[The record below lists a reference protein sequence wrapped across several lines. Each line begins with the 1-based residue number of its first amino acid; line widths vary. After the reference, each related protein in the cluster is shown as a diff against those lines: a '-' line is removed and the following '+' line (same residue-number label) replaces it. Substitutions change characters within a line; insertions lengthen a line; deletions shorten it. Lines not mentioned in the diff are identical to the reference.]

1 MNASD
6 PVAYPDLIPQVYRAL
21 NQVHGRIDACGL
33 PRALHHLVQL
43 RASQINACGYCIRM
57 HAAEARTDGET
68 NARLDELA
76 AWRSSDRYTA
86 AERAALAWTEA
97 LTRLDGDDA
106 LPNLRADLRQHFS
119 DEQLAALT
127 VEVAMINLWNRINV
141 SNH

>member
-1 MNASD
+1 MNST
-6 PVAYPDLIPQVYRAL
+6 PPIAYADVVPHVYRAL

-43 RASQINACGYCIRM
+43 RASQINACGYCVRM
-57 HAAEARTDGET
+57 HTGEARRDGES

-76 AWRSSDRYTA
+76 AWRSSDCYSA

-97 LTRLDGDDA
+97 LTHLQDDTG
-106 LPNLRADLRQHFS
+106 LPDLRAQLREHFS
-119 DEQLAALT
+119 EEQVAALT
-127 VEVAMINLWNRINV
+127 VEVAMINLWNRINI